1 MARNSKGKTS
11 EKTEVTVNFASTDLY
26 KMKTMFKDIKR
37 LVQSRTIR
45 KNTSLGLFLFVK
57 ISL

>member
-1 MARNSKGKTS
+1 LARNLKGKTS
-11 EKTEVTVNFASTDLY
+11 GKTEVTVDFASTDMY
-26 KMKTMFKDIKR
+26 KMETMFEDIKG

-45 KNTSLGLFLFVK
+45 KNKGLALFLFVK